1 MLKSNNLNTPIY
13 NESVVQQV
21 INKITDA
28 IIVGELKPGDQLPPE
43 MELINTFHVSRNSLR
58 SAIQTLRAYGVLEVR
73 RPEGTFVCNG
83 VSPQMLN
90 PMLYSILLQKES
102 AANDFLDLR
111 KIIDYGVSWL
121 AIKRG
126 ITPDDVEHLEA
137 LYDELVEQLMAEEYS
152 ISAISEADKRLHQ
165 AVAELTQNSMVIML
179 NEFLLNVTS
188 ESRYRTIEK
197 VFEEEDREYLMKTHR
212 DYLDALQ
219 QKPGSDMDKALEFS
233 YYYWKDSYNW

>member
-219 QKPGSDMDKALEFS
+219 RKPGSDMEKALEFS